1 MINTA
6 IAIVVVGHRRSMLTM
21 VLNSIS
27 HSRLSAATH
36 VAVQPNTGSA
46 DSSTDVAFVGSVAV
60 RIAGEEWSFPACTL
74 FHGSFGQVLL
84 ASLEVLLQGAPPSGA
99 VSRKGFPVVRVH
111 L

>member
-1 MINTA
+1 MYQTT
-6 IAIVVVGHRRSMLTM
+6 VSQFLTM

-27 HSRLSAATH
+27 HSRLSAAPH
-36 VAVQPNTGSA
+36 VAVQADTRSA
-46 DSSTDVAFVGSVAV
+46 DSSTDVAFVGSVTV
-60 RIAGEEWSFPACTL
+60 WIAGEEWSFPACTL

-84 ASLEVLLQGAPPSGA
+84 ASLEVLLKGAPPSGA